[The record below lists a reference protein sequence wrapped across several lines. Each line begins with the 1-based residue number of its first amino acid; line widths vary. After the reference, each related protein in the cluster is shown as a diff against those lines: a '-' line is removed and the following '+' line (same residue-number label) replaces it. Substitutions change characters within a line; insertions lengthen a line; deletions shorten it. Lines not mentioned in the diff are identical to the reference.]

1 MDSDISSVILI
12 DSDNDGG
19 SVGICIQDSP
29 LAKSEAVAAAAEDT
43 KDNSIVVAE
52 DCINLDDSDDHNGDA
67 KSSSSS
73 SSSSGIPS
81 PLFKQSLAK
90 TAATL
95 DRPPSIIHTAN
106 NNNNNDTP
114 IRGNNSSKVKKGL
127 TNSKQTVYRKE
138 ENSTEDDMSCFT
150 DMSTTSTLSKRGSSK
165 ADENDNAETAVAKK
179 QPANKQQRKKRQW
192 GYKNRK
198 RNTTSATAK
207 KSSNDD
213 ITTSTTSSIPSTAKA
228 KKSTEEATNKHFHCY
243 LLRSLD
249 PSHPLK
255 TYIGFTTH
263 PQRRIRQHNGILKNG
278 GARRTKRSG
287 RPWTFVCVIHGF
299 QDKITALQF
308 EWAWQN
314 VDKSKAF
321 REAVGDDTLARKM
334 KRRYSPKARLEELR
348 ILLKECLPFCL
359 YSLTVYFPEREYH
372 DIFSGILKRG
382 KNGNPYIKDADE
394 SESAYEPLMNI
405 EVCALENMPMA
416 KEVAELKAKKIAKK
430 EAAKALKQSQQKK
443 KVPNYNKSDRLENV
457 KALTRED
464 DSCWSDFLE
473 SSDDENDA
481 NNEGS
486 KCSKGNLK
494 TIKEKNDS
502 SSIDLC
508 DISSSSSMDDDEK
521 SRDTM
526 STSNKY
532 EKNDDAVDDISK
544 DLFSMSM
551 GAPKKKRADSD
562 ECDFSTISS
571 ANDSHCSVD
580 NDVVESYYVIGKS
593 SSIKFS
599 KKGIE
604 KENHRPLPSANDSFN
619 KKSAKATGSMSDDVV
634 DLCDSD

>member
-1 MDSDISSVILI
+1 MDSDMSSVILI
-12 DSDNDGG
+12 DNDNDGG
-19 SVGICIQDSP
+19 SVGLCIQDSP
-29 LAKSEAVAAAAEDT
+29 LAKSEVIAAAAEDT
-43 KDNSIVVAE
+43 KDNSIAE

-106 NNNNNDTP
+106 NNNNHNNDTP
-114 IRGNNSSKVKKGL
+114 IRGNNSSKAKKGL

-165 ADENDNAETAVAKK
+165 ADENDNAEIAVAKK

-198 RNTTSATAK
+198 RNTTSSN

-213 ITTSTTSSIPSTAKA
+213 ITTSTTSSIPSTVKA

-278 GARRTKRSG
+278 GARRTKKSG

-382 KNGNPYIKDADE
+382 KNGNPYKQDADE
-394 SESAYEPLMNI
+394 SGSAYEPLMNI

-443 KVPNYNKSDRLENV
+443 KVTTNYNSDISDRLENA
-457 KALTRED
+457 KALTQED

-481 NNEGS
+481 NKS

-532 EKNDDAVDDISK
+532 ENDDDNDDAVDDISK

-551 GAPKKKRADSD
+551 GAPRKKRADSD

-580 NDVVESYYVIGKS
+580 NDVVDSYVSGKS

-604 KENHRPLPSANDSFN
+604 KENRPLPSAYDSFY
-619 KKSAKATGSMSDDVV
+619 KKSVKATGSMSDDVV